1 MGEGEELCL
10 TCRLSAD
17 LRKLLSASWETCTS
31 PLYMNSS
38 KAAML
43 SGVVASSMMTHWPFV
58 GVFSNRSA
66 NFFEQAAS
74 ISLCALKTAPVGEIE
89 RENVSIIY
97 LNKYIQFNNY
107 MKLNVI

>member
-1 MGEGEELCL
+1 MGEREEFCL

-66 NFFEQAAS
+66 NFFEQAAR
-74 ISLCALKTAPVGEIE
+74 ISLCALKTAPVRGREKKGECEYNIF
-89 RENVSIIY
+89 
-97 LNKYIQFNNY
+97 K
-107 MKLNVI
+107 